1 MLELYNEEINKY
13 LNKDTNLNI
22 YLEFNE
28 DEEETI
34 IIDNIKFPK
43 LQSYKDSGIYEN
55 IIEYISDNYYNSIIK
70 NGNITHFIPY
80 DEPKYLFDIEE
91 NIIEITFIHDNNKYR
106 ILKDMNLNVVEY
118 SLYDNYY
125 IWNVLL
131 IN

>member
-1 MLELYNEEINKY
+1 MLELYNEEITKY

-55 IIEYISDNYYNSIIK
+55 IIEYISDNYYR
-70 NGNITHFIPY
+70 F
-80 DEPKYLFDIEE
+80 F
-91 NIIEITFIHDNNKYR
+91 
-106 ILKDMNLNVVEY
+106 
-118 SLYDNYY
+118 
-125 IWNVLL
+125 
-131 IN
+131 